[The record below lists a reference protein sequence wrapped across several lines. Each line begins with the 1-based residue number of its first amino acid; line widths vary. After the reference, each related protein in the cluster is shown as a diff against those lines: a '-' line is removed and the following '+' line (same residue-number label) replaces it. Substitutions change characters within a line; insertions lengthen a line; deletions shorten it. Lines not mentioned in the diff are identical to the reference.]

1 MSFLQSNI
9 PYFKCWVRKEYTC
22 NHEQYHGEYL
32 AAMAI
37 AVTTI
42 PNRCLSYQVIFT
54 GYEVEEGEQNVHGG
68 AMWARMPI
76 TALVGD
82 GAFDKF
88 PEPME
93 VFAAQPW
100 DCMSHTH
107 AVYSLRRAQPCP
119 WLAKIGGEMY
129 PAKYYFTVDYTD
141 SEVADDPA
149 QHKQSHVLELL
160 DAGSWTGNIVAL
172 PNNRVRVTHPAWF
185 ETGEGAP
192 DFKPSQH
199 IHYSKS
205 DLDYTMDVNQI
216 FDNLYAEKEQSNGK
230 KEKRKR

>member
-9 PYFKCWVRKEYTC
+9 HYFKCWVRKEYTC

-42 PNRCLSYQVIFT
+42 PNRCLSFQVIFT